1 MNIKK
6 TVSRL
11 TGATIV
17 LLMLGIGA
25 SAFAADASDGSRG
38 SAVSCT
44 LRIHSGH
51 LLKDSCTAVTRADSN
66 AIQTA
71 VFAGIFNDAWGLMV
85 DSEYVHGGEESVVQL
100 KSYDRDTAA
109 YAVSAHR
116 VSGADYGNFF
126 CMIGAAF

>member
-1 MNIKK
+1 MNVKK
-6 TVSRL
+6 AVSRL

-44 LRIHSGH
+44 LRIHSRH

>member
-6 TVSRL
+6 AVFRL
-11 TGATIV
+11 IGATIV
-17 LLMLGIGA
+17 LLILGIVA
-25 SAFAADASDGSRG
+25 SASAADVADGGLG

-51 LLKDSCTAVTRADSN
+51 LLKDSCTAVTRTDSN

-85 DSEYVHGGEESVVQL
+85 DSEYVHGGEESAVQL

-116 VSGADYGNFF
+116 VSGADYGDFF

>member
-1 MNIKK
+1 MNVKK

-44 LRIHSGH
+44 LRMHSRH